1 MQSKFPY
8 IVEKVN
14 AALGNKPA
22 VRVMAVGDTVKLR
35 KGAKTFDGVSL
46 ASFVYTRNH
55 VVKEIK
61 GNRVVITY
69 GGVVVAAV
77 NKIGRAHV

>member
-14 AALGNKPA
+14 AALDNKPA
-22 VRVMAVGDTVKLR
+22 TRDLAVGDTVKLR
-35 KGAKTFDGVSL
+35 KGAKTYDGVSL
-46 ASFVYTRNH
+46 ASFVYNRNH

-61 GNRVVITY
+61 GSRVVITY

-77 NKIGRAHV
+77 NKSDLTVV